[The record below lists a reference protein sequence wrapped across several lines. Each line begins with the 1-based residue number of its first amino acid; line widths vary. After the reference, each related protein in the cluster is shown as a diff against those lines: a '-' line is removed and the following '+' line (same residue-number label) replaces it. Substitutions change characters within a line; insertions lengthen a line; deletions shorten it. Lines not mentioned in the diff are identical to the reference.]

1 VLEVAQDTVQNPD
14 LPELVVLLNSQ
25 DQQSVSGDARDA
37 GHVVTFQREA
47 ILWREREYRAS
58 RFRPRGRFK
67 VRLAITQE
75 RLAYATKIIDATHLV
90 LLK

>member
-1 VLEVAQDTVQNPD
+1 
-14 LPELVVLLNSQ
+14 
-25 DQQSVSGDARDA
+25 
-37 GHVVTFQREA
+37 VTFQREA